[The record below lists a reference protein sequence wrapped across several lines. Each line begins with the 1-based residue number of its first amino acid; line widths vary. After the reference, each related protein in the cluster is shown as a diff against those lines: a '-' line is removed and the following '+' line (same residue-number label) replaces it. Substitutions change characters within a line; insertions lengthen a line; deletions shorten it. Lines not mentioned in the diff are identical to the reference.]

1 MGAEADAKGL
11 KGKDRGDH
19 IRLTVD
25 PYTKL
30 RADQRNATVQKRS
43 EELKIEIP
51 EALKKCKKVGDLKAC
66 KNDMEQ
72 IVNFLLQ
79 ILGVKP
85 EDMTLLMTEDLFYQ
99 IVKQVS
105 I

>member
-11 KGKDRGDH
+11 KGKDRGDY

-30 RADQRNATVQKRS
+30 RENERDAAVQQRI
-43 EELKIEIP
+43 EELKIKIP
-51 EALKKCKKVGDLKAC
+51 EALKKCKKVDDLKAC
-66 KNDMEQ
+66 KIDIEQ
-72 IVNFLLQ
+72 MLNFGLE

-85 EDMTLLMTEDLFYQ
+85 EDLILLVTQDLFY
-99 IVKQVS
+99 
-105 I
+105 

>member
-30 RADQRNATVQKRS
+30 RADQRDAAVQKRI

-72 IVNFLLQ
+72 IVNFALQ

-85 EDMTLLMTEDLFYQ
+85 EDMTLLVTEDLFY
-99 IVKQVS
+99 
-105 I
+105 